1 MSGATELVCSYA
13 VGRRSKTL
21 KWRGWPST
29 FPRLGGRE
37 PRKMLVQTPNLGTL
51 CKITDDVRRRRS
63 NGKSRIEGYNRLEE
77 VRRESTVS
85 STWATTSI
93 TRHLCGF
100 SARLLRH

>member
-63 NGKSRIEGYNRLEE
+63 NGKSRFKYTVTYGSSFFQNFETTAVCRGGCETGKSYGTIE
-77 VRRESTVS
+77 
-85 STWATTSI
+85 
-93 TRHLCGF
+93 
-100 SARLLRH
+100 